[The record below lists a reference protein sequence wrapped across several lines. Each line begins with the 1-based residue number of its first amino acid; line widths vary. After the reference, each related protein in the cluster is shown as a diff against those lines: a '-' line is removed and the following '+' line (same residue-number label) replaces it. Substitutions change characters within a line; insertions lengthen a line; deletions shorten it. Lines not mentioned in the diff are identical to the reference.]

1 MKISREG
8 WYGIMVIQQWIVI
21 IFLILWLEV
30 VKDGLH
36 I

>member
-1 MKISREG
+1 MKISNEG
-8 WYGIMVIQQWIVI
+8 WYAILIIQQWIVI